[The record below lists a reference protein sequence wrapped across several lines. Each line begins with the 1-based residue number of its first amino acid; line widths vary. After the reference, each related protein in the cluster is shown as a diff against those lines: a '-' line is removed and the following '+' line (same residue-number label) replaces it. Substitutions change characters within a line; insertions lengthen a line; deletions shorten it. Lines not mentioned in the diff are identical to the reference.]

1 MRRPCV
7 SIFAHF
13 WRGEHGES
21 ITTPQ
26 KVAVS
31 PQSLPCYNVRKT
43 LYIERG
49 MTLAKESF
57 DKEIQYLRMLVLTS
71 GAFSRQQF
79 AERLGISVHTF
90 DKTIRRLKE
99 IAGSIH
105 QHVQPEQSK
114 QLAEALRF
122 SYYDSTDPLL
132 LFLFRAKSVKE
143 TESERISLL
152 LAGMNDRALTAM
164 ELLDLCCNSLPPD
177 LPLPDEKTI
186 RSDLKYLEEV
196 GVIAKEPGPRPYRYR
211 LRNDLVRG
219 LSDEELLDLYDFVDV
234 MANTQVP
241 SVQGYL
247 LRDGLKKHLLRTH
260 AEPQAMEPFLYKYHY
275 YSRILDEAHLFTLLD
290 AIRHRRKVRFLYFS
304 PKSEKS
310 YASQNTNPLFERK
323 TEGKAEQTLPL
334 KIVYDHQYGR
344 WYLLSYGRE
353 GIRKYR
359 MEGITQLEEEQ
370 PVDEDWFEA
379 KTNELE
385 EKIRYSWLIDT
396 GRPVTVRAR
405 FYNPEGSEPN
415 FVKERVLLQGQWGQ
429 IVFEDEQTFIYEIT
443 VNGTTEIKPWLRS
456 FGSSCEILE
465 PTSLR
470 REMIAEW
477 KEIQSYYESV

>member
-1 MRRPCV
+1 M
-7 SIFAHF
+7 
-13 WRGEHGES
+13 
-21 ITTPQ
+21 
-26 KVAVS
+26 
-31 PQSLPCYNVRKT
+31 
-43 LYIERG
+43 
-49 MTLAKESF
+49 AKESF
-57 DKEIQYLRMLVLTS
+57 DKEIQFLRMLVLTS

-99 IAGSIH
+99 VVSSMH
-105 QHVQPEQSK
+105 QHLPKEQSRE
-114 QLAEALRF
+114 LAQTIRF

-143 TESERISLL
+143 SESQRISLL
-152 LAGMNDRALTAM
+152 MAAMNDQPMTTM
-164 ELLDLCCNSLPPD
+164 ELLDTCCSSLPSD
-177 LPLPDEKTI
+177 LPMPDEKTI

-196 GVIAKEPGPRPYRYR
+196 GVIRREPGPRPYQYR
-211 LRNDLVRG
+211 IQNDLVRS
-219 LSDEELLDLYDFVDV
+219 LSDEELIDLYDFVDV

-247 LRDGLKKHLLRTH
+247 LRDGLKKHLLRNPARQDTL
-260 AEPQAMEPFLYKYHY
+260 EPFLYKYHY
-275 YSRILDEAHLFTLLD
+275 HSRILDEAHLFTLLH

-310 YASQNTNPLFERK
+310 YASKNTNPLFARD
-323 TEGKAEQTLPL
+323 TEGKAERTLPL

-344 WYLLSYGRE
+344 WYLLAHGRE
-353 GIRKYR
+353 GLRKYR
-359 MEGITQLEEEQ
+359 MEGITQIEEDET
-370 PVDEDWFEA
+370 VDEAWHED
-379 KTNELE
+379 KKNELA
-385 EKIRYSWLIDT
+385 EKIKYSWLIDT
-396 GRPVTVRAR
+396 GLPVTVRAR
-405 FYNPEGSEPN
+405 FYHPEGSEPN
-415 FVKERVLLQGQWGQ
+415 FVKERVLLQGQWGE
-429 IVFEDEQTFIYEIT
+429 IVDEDEESFVYEIQ

-465 PTSLR
+465 PSRLR